1 MVPKLWED
9 HNGDGTKLGFIAE
22 EIHDLGLTNAVIY
35 DPYIGGSEIGIGI
48 TYGDSYVNGSTP
60 VTKTG
65 ETLDD
70 EVLVVGGLDEMS
82 LIAELVIAVKQLTAR
97 IETLESGG

>member
-1 MVPKLWED
+1 M
-9 HNGDGTKLGFIAE
+9 
-22 EIHDLGLTNAVIY
+22 
-35 DPYIGGSEIGIGI
+35 
-48 TYGDSYVNGSTP
+48 
-60 VTKTG
+60 TKTG

>member
-1 MVPKLWED
+1 M
-9 HNGDGTKLGFIAE
+9 
-22 EIHDLGLTNAVIY
+22 IY

-48 TYGDSYVNGSTP
+48 TYGDSYGNGSTP